1 MIDSGKTKDVSFP
14 HNLLTNILLVNFLCI
29 HKLILYHCFILVLV
43 KSPRSTLR
51 QRTTSVS
58 QSTKKT
64 ASESVLQS
72 HTRTIYTAG
81 RPPWYNTAGQQ
92 VEPFVI
98 GELSIIIKLHFC
110 CITIFYAF
118 IIILVQY
125 Y

>member
-1 MIDSGKTKDVSFP
+1 M
-14 HNLLTNILLVNFLCI
+14 CC
-29 HKLILYHCFILVLV
+29 YCILVLV

-64 ASESVLQS
+64 ATESVLQS

-98 GELSIIIKLHFC
+98 GLFLIQLLNFGWI
-110 CITIFYAF
+110 
-118 IIILVQY
+118 
-125 Y
+125 

>member
-1 MIDSGKTKDVSFP
+1 M
-14 HNLLTNILLVNFLCI
+14 
-29 HKLILYHCFILVLV
+29 LV

-64 ASESVLQS
+64 ATESVLQS
-72 HTRTIYTAG
+72 HMRTIYTAG

-98 GELSIIIKLHFC
+98 GKLSIIIKFYFC
-110 CITIFYAF
+110 WITKCYIV
-118 IIILVQY
+118 II
-125 Y
+125 

>member
-1 MIDSGKTKDVSFP
+1 MFLTIGKYISQY
-14 HNLLTNILLVNFLCI
+14 LC
-29 HKLILYHCFILVLV
+29 YVFLVLV

-58 QSTKKT
+58 ASTKKT

-98 GELSIIIKLHFC
+98 GVLY
-110 CITIFYAF
+110 T
-118 IIILVQY
+118 
-125 Y
+125 

>member
-1 MIDSGKTKDVSFP
+1 
-14 HNLLTNILLVNFLCI
+14 
-29 HKLILYHCFILVLV
+29 V

-64 ASESVLQS
+64 ATESVLQS

-98 GELSIIIKLHFC
+98 GELCIIINYTFFGQQHFIYFL
-110 CITIFYAF
+110 ITY
-118 IIILVQY
+118 VKY
-125 Y
+125 H

>member
-1 MIDSGKTKDVSFP
+1 MIDLGKTKDISSP

-29 HKLILYHCFILVLV
+29 LKLILYHCFILVLV

-110 CITIFYAF
+110 CIIIFYAF
-118 IIILVQY
+118 IITLVQY